1 MGFFFTAKIETG
13 HCIYTRCIRVIL
25 KLKKKIKYVLPYSAP
40 FSDKAG
46 TTLTDRV
53 VGGGHMGRGR
63 GVCCICSWIT
73 ETTISA
79 NLSVN
84 SLELPNTIRVYIL
97 TTLRS
102 VFKIH
107 AILNRVTIMSE
118 IDTCFMND
126 YIRIIFFLMISNSS
140 RENPN

>member
-53 VGGGHMGRGR
+53 GGATWVGV
-63 GVCCICSWIT
+63 GVYV
-73 ETTISA
+73 A
-79 NLSVN
+79 YVLG
-84 SLELPNTIRVYIL
+84 LPKPQLAPTYQS
-97 TTLRS
+97 T
-102 VFKIH
+102 
-107 AILNRVTIMSE
+107 
-118 IDTCFMND
+118 
-126 YIRIIFFLMISNSS
+126 
-140 RENPN
+140 P

>member
-1 MGFFFTAKIETG
+1 
-13 HCIYTRCIRVIL
+13 
-25 KLKKKIKYVLPYSAP
+25 
-40 FSDKAG
+40 
-46 TTLTDRV
+46 
-53 VGGGHMGRGR
+53 MGRGR

-118 IDTCFMND
+118 IDTCF
-126 YIRIIFFLMISNSS
+126 IRIIFFLMISNSS

>member
-1 MGFFFTAKIETG
+1 MG
-13 HCIYTRCIRVIL
+13 
-25 KLKKKIKYVLPYSAP
+25 
-40 FSDKAG
+40 
-46 TTLTDRV
+46 TLG
-53 VGGGHMGRGR
+53 VG

>member
-1 MGFFFTAKIETG
+1 
-13 HCIYTRCIRVIL
+13 
-25 KLKKKIKYVLPYSAP
+25 
-40 FSDKAG
+40 
-46 TTLTDRV
+46 
-53 VGGGHMGRGR
+53 MGRGR

-126 YIRIIFFLMISNSS
+126 YIRIIFFSNDKQFEPGKSELKS
-140 RENPN
+140 TLHYTG

>member
-53 VGGGHMGRGR
+53 GGGTWV
-63 GVCCICSWIT
+63 GVGVYV
-73 ETTISA
+73 
-79 NLSVN
+79 LG
-84 SLELPNTIRVYIL
+84 LPKPQLAPTYQS
-97 TTLRS
+97 T
-102 VFKIH
+102 
-107 AILNRVTIMSE
+107 
-118 IDTCFMND
+118 
-126 YIRIIFFLMISNSS
+126 
-140 RENPN
+140 P

>member
-1 MGFFFTAKIETG
+1 MGFFFNAKIETG

-25 KLKKKIKYVLPYSAP
+25 KLKKKNKYVLPYSAP

-53 VGGGHMGRGR
+53 GGHMGRGR

-97 TTLRS
+97 TTPRS

-118 IDTCFMND
+118 IDTCF
-126 YIRIIFFLMISNSS
+126 IRIIFFLMISNSS

>member
-1 MGFFFTAKIETG
+1 M
-13 HCIYTRCIRVIL
+13 L
-25 KLKKKIKYVLPYSAP
+25 
-40 FSDKAG
+40 
-46 TTLTDRV
+46 
-53 VGGGHMGRGR
+53 HMFLDYR
-63 GVCCICSWIT
+63 
-73 ETTISA
+73 TTISA